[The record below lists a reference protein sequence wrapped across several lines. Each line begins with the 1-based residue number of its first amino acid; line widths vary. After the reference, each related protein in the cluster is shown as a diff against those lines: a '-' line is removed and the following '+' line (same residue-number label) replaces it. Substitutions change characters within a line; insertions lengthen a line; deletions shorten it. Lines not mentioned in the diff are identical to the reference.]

1 LGNWAHAD
9 TVGPLLDR
17 LDDDAA
23 LIRGHVAWAL
33 GQVRNHAA
41 GAALQRRLAIEADAW
56 VREEITLALSAA
68 GAEAPDAEERGN
80 K

>member
-1 LGNWAHAD
+1 
-9 TVGPLLDR
+9 
-17 LDDDAA
+17 
-23 LIRGHVAWAL
+23 
-33 GQVRNHAA
+33 
-41 GAALQRRLAIEADAW
+41 LAIEADAW